1 MTTQP
6 DPQQLAAEVQ
16 FWQVKYFEL
25 LIHSQQVITALNRP
39 LIQQIQASQAAA
51 QSAANGGN
59 GTLKAAAHP
68 K

>member
-39 LIQQIQASQAAA
+39 LIQQLQASQQAAQAAA
-51 QSAANGGN
+51 GN
-59 GTLKAAAHP
+59 GTLQAVAHQ